1 MSDLAELKRIIE
13 GAILASESPLTI
25 DNLESLFFA
34 EAPTRAEIRDA
45 LGEIEAD
52 CETRGFELKKV
63 ATGYRFQVKEKYA
76 DWVSRLWEERPA
88 RYTRAL
94 LETLALVAYKQPIT
108 RGDIEEIRGVAVSTN
123 IIRTLLER
131 EWIRVVGHRDVPG
144 RPAMYAT
151 TKTFLDYFNVA
162 SLEELPT
169 LQEIKDLAAED
180 RSLELD
186 EPLIE
191 MKSIELEPEEVEL
204 EGVSDTELE
213 AVTQRVDQNQENIR
227 QVMAPRSDP
236 LDDDFDDMLDGEFE
250 PSGEGVA
257 EPSES
262 VDPAETLGPAEVNIM
277 MENEER
283 ASGALASL
291 SEDSS
296 DPVSDDAEDVQPPRE

>member
-34 EAPTRAEIRDA
+34 EAPTRTEIREA

-76 DWVSRLWEERPA
+76 DWVSRLWEERPP

-151 TKTFLDYFNVA
+151 TKSFLDYFNVA

-213 AVTQRVDQNQENIR
+213 AVTQRVDQIQENIR
-227 QVMAPRSDP
+227 QVMAPRSGS
-236 LDDDFDDMLDGEFE
+236 LDDDFDDMLDDEVE
-250 PSGEGVA
+250 TIREAAA

-262 VDPAETLGPAEVNIM
+262 AGPAETPKPPEVNTS
-277 MENEER
+277 MENVEG
-283 ASGALASL
+283 ASDNVASQ
-291 SEDSS
+291 SADSS
-296 DPVSDDAEDVQPPRE
+296 VPVSDEPEDALPPR

>member
-52 CETRGFELKKV
+52 CENRGFELKKV

-76 DWVSRLWEERPA
+76 DWVSRLWEERPP

-151 TKTFLDYFNVA
+151 TKSFLDYFNVV

-213 AVTQRVDQNQENIR
+213 AVTQRVDQIQENIR

-236 LDDDFDDMLDGEFE
+236 LDDDFGDMLDGEFE
-250 PSGEGVA
+250 SSGEAVA
-257 EPSES
+257 EPSGS
-262 VDPAETLGPAEVNIM
+262 LHSAETLGPAEVNIA

-283 ASGALASL
+283 ASGDLASL

-296 DPVSDDAEDVQPPRE
+296 DPVSDDVEDMQPPRE

>member
-34 EAPTRAEIRDA
+34 EAPTRTEIREA

-76 DWVSRLWEERPA
+76 DWVSRLWEERPP

-151 TKTFLDYFNVA
+151 TKSFLDYFNVA

-213 AVTQRVDQNQENIR
+213 AVTQRVDQIQENIR
-227 QVMAPRSDP
+227 QVMAPRSDS
-236 LDDDFDDMLDGEFE
+236 LDDDFDDMLDDEVE
-250 PSGEGVA
+250 TIREAAA

-262 VDPAETLGPAEVNIM
+262 AGPAETPKPPEVNTS
-277 MENEER
+277 MENEEG
-283 ASGALASL
+283 ASDNVASQ
-291 SEDSS
+291 SADSS
-296 DPVSDDAEDVQPPRE
+296 VPVSDEPEDALPPR

>member
-1 MSDLAELKRIIE
+1 
-13 GAILASESPLTI
+13 
-25 DNLESLFFA
+25 
-34 EAPTRAEIRDA
+34 

-76 DWVSRLWEERPA
+76 DWVSRLWEERPP

-151 TKTFLDYFNVA
+151 TKSFLDYFNVA

-213 AVTQRVDQNQENIR
+213 AVTQRVDQIQENIR
-227 QVMAPRSDP
+227 QVMAPRSDS
-236 LDDDFDDMLDGEFE
+236 LGDDFDDMLDDEVE
-250 PSGEGVA
+250 TIREAAA

-262 VDPAETLGPAEVNIM
+262 AGPAETPKPAEVNTS
-277 MENEER
+277 MENEEG
-283 ASGALASL
+283 ASDNVASQ
-291 SEDSS
+291 SADSS
-296 DPVSDDAEDVQPPRE
+296 VPVSDEPEDALPPR

>member
-34 EAPTRAEIRDA
+34 EAPTRTEIREA

-76 DWVSRLWEERPA
+76 DWVSRLWEERPP

-151 TKTFLDYFNVA
+151 TKSFLDYFNVA

-213 AVTQRVDQNQENIR
+213 AVTQRVDQIQENIR
-227 QVMAPRSDP
+227 QVMAPRSDS
-236 LDDDFDDMLDGEFE
+236 LDDDFDDMLDDEVE
-250 PSGEGVA
+250 TIREAAA

-262 VDPAETLGPAEVNIM
+262 AGPAETPKPAEVNTS
-277 MENEER
+277 MENEEG
-283 ASGALASL
+283 ASDNVASQ
-291 SEDSS
+291 SADSS
-296 DPVSDDAEDVQPPRE
+296 VPVSDEPEDALPPR

>member
-76 DWVSRLWEERPA
+76 DWVSRLWEERPP

-151 TKTFLDYFNVA
+151 TKSFLDYFNVA

-213 AVTQRVDQNQENIR
+213 AVTQRVDQIQENIR

-236 LDDDFDDMLDGEFE
+236 SDDDFDDMLDGEIE
-250 PSGEGVA
+250 SSGEAVA

-262 VDPAETLGPAEVNIM
+262 LDPAETLGPAEVNIA

-283 ASGALASL
+283 ASGDLESL

-296 DPVSDDAEDVQPPRE
+296 GPVSDDAEDVQSPP

>member
-52 CETRGFELKKV
+52 CKTRGFELKKV

-76 DWVSRLWEERPA
+76 DWVSRLWEERPP

-151 TKTFLDYFNVA
+151 TKSFLDYFNVA

-169 LQEIKDLAAED
+169 LQQIKDLAAED

-213 AVTQRVDQNQENIR
+213 AVTQRVDQIQENIR

-236 LDDDFDDMLDGEFE
+236 LDDDFDDMLDGEVE
-250 PSGEGVA
+250 SSGEAVA
-257 EPSES
+257 ELSES
-262 VDPAETLGPAEVNIM
+262 LDPAETLGPAEVNIAM
-277 MENEER
+277 GNEER
-283 ASGALASL
+283 ASGDMASL

-296 DPVSDDAEDVQPPRE
+296 APVSDDAEDVQPPP